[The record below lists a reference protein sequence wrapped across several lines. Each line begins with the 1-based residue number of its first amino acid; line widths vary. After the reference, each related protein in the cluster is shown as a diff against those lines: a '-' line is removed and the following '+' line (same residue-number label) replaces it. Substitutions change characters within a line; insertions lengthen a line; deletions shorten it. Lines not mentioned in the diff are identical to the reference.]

1 VGGPSNPDL
10 GQAIRGLRHERELTI
25 EALGFA
31 ADIHPT
37 YVSGIER
44 GRRNPTWTKLRALAN
59 VLEVSVADVVR
70 RAESATRVREGVERV
85 IAEEEARHDSHRT
98 SSWTSLQDRGQR
110 EATWSS
116 RGRGLPSMPRELL
129 PSHSRRSERM
139 VT

>member
-85 IAEEEARHDSHRT
+85 IAEEEARQDSHRA
-98 SSWTSLQDRGQR
+98 SS
-110 EATWSS
+110 
-116 RGRGLPSMPRELL
+116 
-129 PSHSRRSERM
+129 
-139 VT
+139 